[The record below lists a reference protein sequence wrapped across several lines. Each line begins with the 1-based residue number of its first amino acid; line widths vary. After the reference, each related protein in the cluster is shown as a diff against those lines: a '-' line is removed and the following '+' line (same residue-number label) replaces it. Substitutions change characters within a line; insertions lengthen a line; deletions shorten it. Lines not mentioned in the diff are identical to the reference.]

1 MVKEIL
7 PNIYSIPVPLP
18 NNPLK
23 ELNAYLIK
31 GPDRSLLM
39 DTGFNLPQCWEA
51 LEKGLAEAGVDR
63 SRLDVLVTHIH
74 TDHTGLSARV
84 VSPGGKIYI
93 GELDHPFTA
102 QKFED
107 WFWAEMD
114 KRFLKEGFPA
124 HEIEVVSRTNPAR
137 HLGPQLDISAYTP
150 VQDGDRFTIG
160 DYTLEVLAVPGHAP
174 GQLCLWMEKEGIL
187 FTGDHVLFDITPNIA
202 VWANMDNMLGR
213 YLENLKRIRAYP
225 VKLALPAHRH
235 SGDLVERIDQLLVH
249 HRNRVAETLSIV
261 EKYPGM
267 TAYDITGRM
276 TWDIRAKS
284 WDDFPLN
291 QKWFAVGEALAHLEL
306 LINEGT
312 VKQVVR
318 PDGMFGYTT

>member
-1 MVKEIL
+1 MKEII

-23 ELNAYLIK
+23 ELNAYLVK
-31 GPDRSLLM
+31 GPDRSLLI
-39 DTGFNLPQCWEA
+39 DTGFNLPECMEA
-51 LEKGLAEAGVDR
+51 LEQGLAETGVDR

-93 GELDHPFTA
+93 GELDYPFTA
-102 QKFED
+102 QAFED
-107 WFWAEMD
+107 QFWVDMD
-114 KRFLKEGFPA
+114 ERFLKEGFPA
-124 HEIEVVSRTNPAR
+124 EEVEVITRTNPAR

-150 VQDGDRFTIG
+150 VKVGEGFRIG
-160 DYTLEVLAVPGHAP
+160 DYRLEVLSVPGHAP

-187 FTGDHVLFDITPNIA
+187 FTGDHVLFDITPNIS
-202 VWANMDNMLGR
+202 VWANMDNMLGQ
-213 YLENLKRIRAYP
+213 YLENLKRIRVFP

-235 SGDLVERIDQLLVH
+235 SGNLVERIDQLLVH

-306 LINEGT
+306 LIKEGT
-312 VKQVVR
+312 VKLVTR
-318 PDGMFGYTT
+318 EDGLVGYTT

>member
-1 MVKEIL
+1 MHEII

-31 GPDRSLLM
+31 GPDRSLLI
-39 DTGFNLPQCWEA
+39 DTGFNLPPCREA
-51 LEKGLAEAGVDR
+51 LLAGLAEAGADR

-74 TDHTGLSARV
+74 TDHTGLSVEMAG
-84 VSPGGKIYI
+84 PNGKVYI
-93 GELDHPFTA
+93 GALDYPFTA
-102 QKFED
+102 QAFED
-107 WFWAEMD
+107 QFWVEMD
-114 KRFLKEGFPA
+114 ARFLKEGFP
-124 HEIEVVSRTNPAR
+124 EEEVAIITRTNPAR
-137 HLGPQLDISAYTP
+137 NLGPKLDLDCYVP
-150 VQDGDRFTIG
+150 VEEGEVFQIG
-160 DYTLEVLAVPGHAP
+160 DYRLEVLSVPGHAP
-174 GQLCLWMEKEGIL
+174 GQLCLWMEREGIL
-187 FTGDHVLFDITPNIA
+187 FTADHVLFDITPNIS

-213 YLENLKRIRAYP
+213 YLESLKRIRTYP

-235 SGDLVERIDQLLVH
+235 SGDLNTRIDQLIQH
-249 HRNRVAETLSIV
+249 HRDRVAETLSIV

-284 WDDFPLN
+284 WEDFPLN

-306 LINEGT
+306 LIREGT
-312 VKQVVR
+312 VKQILR
-318 PDGMFGYTT
+318 EDGMFGYTT